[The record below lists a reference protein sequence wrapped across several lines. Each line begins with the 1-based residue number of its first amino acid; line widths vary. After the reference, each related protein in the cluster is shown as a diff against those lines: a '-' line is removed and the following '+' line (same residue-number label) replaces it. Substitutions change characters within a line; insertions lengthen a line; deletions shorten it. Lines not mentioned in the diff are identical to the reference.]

1 MGACSSCLGFGRRDR
16 GVEVCKSRLPSLLV
30 LTHFPCAL
38 RTPKP
43 LVFCTTTLTARN
55 TGQPARLEFTTT
67 NKIRNHF
74 DERQKRWRASVTI
87 CLSKL
92 CAITFSLTFHL
103 ITADLQH
110 SDVVDVSTLAPQS
123 GQANSSLI
131 SPQITSIG
139 GATPTA
145 KVSEEH
151 TIKEHEPAPQE
162 MTYRS
167 VRAAP
172 SAGRIW
178 NDLSKDPKSWE
189 AAKAVMEG
197 SGERG

>member
-16 GVEVCKSRLPSLLV
+16 GVENSETSRLLYDDPYRPQYGAAGQTRAHHYQQDPESLRRE
-30 LTHFPCAL
+30 TEAL
-38 RTPKP
+38 E
-43 LVFCTTTLTARN
+43 
-55 TGQPARLEFTTT
+55 G
-67 NKIRNHF
+67 
-74 DERQKRWRASVTI
+74 I
-87 CLSKL
+87 CHDMS
-92 CAITFSLTFHL
+92 
-103 ITADLQH
+103 D
-110 SDVVDVSTLAPQS
+110 DVVDVSTLAPQS
-123 GQANSSLI
+123 GQANSSLM
-131 SPQITSIG
+131 SPQITSTG

-145 KVSEEH
+145 EVSEEH
-151 TIKEHEPAPQE
+151 TTEEHEPAPQE

-178 NDLSKDPKSWE
+178 NDLSKDPKNWE

>member
-1 MGACSSCLGFGRRDR
+1 M
-16 GVEVCKSRLPSLLV
+16 
-30 LTHFPCAL
+30 
-38 RTPKP
+38 
-43 LVFCTTTLTARN
+43 
-55 TGQPARLEFTTT
+55 
-67 NKIRNHF
+67 I
-74 DERQKRWRASVTI
+74 
-87 CLSKL
+87 
-92 CAITFSLTFHL
+92 
-103 ITADLQH
+103 ADLQH
-110 SDVVDVSTLAPQS
+110 SDVVDVFTLAPQS

-131 SPQITSIG
+131 SPQITSID

-145 KVSEEH
+145 DVSEEH
-151 TIKEHEPAPQE
+151 PTKEHEPALQE

-172 SAGRIW
+172 SAGHIW